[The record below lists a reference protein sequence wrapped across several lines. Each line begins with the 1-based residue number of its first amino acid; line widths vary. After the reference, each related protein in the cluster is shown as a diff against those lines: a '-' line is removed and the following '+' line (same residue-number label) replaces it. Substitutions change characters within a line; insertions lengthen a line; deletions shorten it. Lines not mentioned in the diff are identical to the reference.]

1 MSSDKVVEV
10 EKLSKLLTSYVNILL
25 RLFYVCLY
33 LFVTL
38 LELFSAVLT
47 TPRGFF
53 TENSSIS

>member
-1 MSSDKVVEV
+1 MVEV
-10 EKLSKLLTSYVNILL
+10 EKLSKLLTIYVNILL